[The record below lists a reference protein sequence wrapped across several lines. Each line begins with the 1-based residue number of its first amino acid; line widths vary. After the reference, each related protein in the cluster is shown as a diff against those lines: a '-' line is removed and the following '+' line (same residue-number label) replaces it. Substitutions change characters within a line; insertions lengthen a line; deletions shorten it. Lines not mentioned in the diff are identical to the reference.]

1 MNETDLLRC
10 LLHVVGRTAISAND
24 VREVVG
30 GGKNRVKAFNLF
42 DGSRTILEVAR
53 TTKIDQGNLSRAVG
67 RWVEN
72 GIAYWVGE
80 GADARL
86 LHIYPILT
94 SANHFPNIV
103 CLKWRCGRRR
113 AKDT

>member
-53 TTKIDQGNLSRAVG
+53 TTKIDRVISAG
-67 RWVEN
+67 RWVD
-72 GIAYWVGE
+72 G
-80 GADARL
+80 
-86 LHIYPILT
+86 
-94 SANHFPNIV
+94 
-103 CLKWRCGRRR
+103 
-113 AKDT
+113 

>member
-30 GGKNRVKAFNLF
+30 GGENRVKAFNLF

-86 LHIYPILT
+86 LHIYPIPKK
-94 SANHFPNIV
+94 AP
-103 CLKWRCGRRR
+103 RE
-113 AKDT
+113 AQ

>member
-53 TTKIDQGNLSRAVG
+53 TKARKKTTEKAARKTTIEST
-67 RWVEN
+67 
-72 GIAYWVGE
+72 GI
-80 GADARL
+80 
-86 LHIYPILT
+86 
-94 SANHFPNIV
+94 
-103 CLKWRCGRRR
+103 
-113 AKDT
+113 